1 MKNLTFA
8 RGLSAFFAIALAIN
22 VVGGSAGAA
31 FESLDS
37 ITADDLNAIVN
48 DTAAAQSTAAAAQDT
63 ANTAVSDAA
72 AAQSTADAALPA
84 ASLATSETDPTVPA
98 SIKDGIDW
106 SELTGIPADFADG
119 VDNND
124 AKLTEAE
131 VDAYTANNGY
141 LTTETDPTVN
151 AAAKADLST
160 CAAGDV
166 LLLGSSGWECS
177 TNVSG
182 TGKWSDGTTSGDIY
196 YTGGN
201 VGIGTTSPDVDLDI
215 RDSGNTGLRLYNT
228 NAATQKYTYLQL
240 MTENYTDTGDIGSEG
255 LEIGLYDTTGTAY
268 IAREVNGGIKSSGIA
283 IDKSGNVG
291 IGTTTPNAKLE
302 VNGEIIQ
309 TGSTRKGYVYNHGN
323 NNEKIYHHL
332 GRVNS
337 WCGAIGVEGQF
348 ESHHTNV
355 RGTGNFDLS
364 FARRDGLKV
373 NGFAS
378 GKFGESLDIELY
390 ETEEG
395 LIMTETTNQK
405 ELYGENLDVYLV
417 TGLYAMTNI
426 NISQTPGCGE
436 INTAE
441 ITPQEKSETSHDGK
455 DPYYKLSTDGATL
468 FTDVNGSV
476 GFGTASPDAKLD
488 VEGAIQADTFTGEA
502 KIYTHAQEITTN
514 SAVDVEHFAMY
525 IGQGVY
531 STIALVNQGDGT
543 VDTYQFDY
551 SGSGLTVGNFQPKQT
566 LTGFTNPNDAEVFQ
580 EYEYDEEGN
589 IVTATETYL
598 IVGDASDAATLH
610 QWNGSNFVAI
620 TGKEI
625 PTTGHTD
632 TEVFYIDGQQVI
644 ALAQSGEIDIRTW
657 DGSEYS
663 IKDPIKLDGVQKLHF
678 FEADLNADDAT
689 EGYLAA
695 ATASGLTIYQ
705 WQEGQGY
712 YVFSEFATLDAPNA
726 QNAHFFGINKDSETG
741 KYERQFL
748 MVPSDGNVDSPL
760 YEWNGTEFEVTQT
773 LDTYS
778 GSVAATNFE
787 FEGTEYLVLTAKGN
801 SDSNYDYIRFFYY
814 EDDIFKI
821 RQSLSSKN
829 IATGVNGLMDIETW
843 FFGGEHRLM
852 LAEATPSRVL
862 RIEEYNNVIIGIDNI
877 GQSEEH
883 NLYVPGGDILMSMY
897 DHAPTDIDGISYDDT
912 DNVYSFHA
920 DQEHRPGWDDPG
932 AAISAK
938 GGYFAG
944 KVGIGT
950 SSPDA
955 DLEVKGSGITAVF
968 SNKNVFGSNTGI
980 KIVGARNA
988 TTSGNTA
995 YLDLADFDSNEG
1007 DNGTEFV
1014 MGRVAGGMNDVEGQ
1028 TGFLQFFTNSG
1039 ADLSEKM
1046 RIDKNGNVGIGTT
1059 EPGAR
1064 LEVIR
1069 DSGSIFNAGTSTNKT
1084 MFQMI
1089 SNGTMEIAGNVV
1101 QTSDSR
1107 YKKEIQTLP
1116 SALQNIL
1123 SLRGVSYYWK
1133 DRDDDTQQIGV
1144 IAQEVE
1150 KIYPQLVHTNEDGYK
1165 SVAYANLVSPLI
1177 EAVKELHA
1185 LYQGHADRIAALE
1198 EQIQQLQERYE
1209 DIEARLTALEAAQ

>member
-1 MKNLTFA
+1 MFDGTNWICTSSVSGKW
-8 RGLSAFFAIALAIN
+8 
-22 VVGGSAGAA
+22 V
-31 FESLDS
+31 D
-37 ITADDLNAIVN
+37 
-48 DTAAAQSTAAAAQDT
+48 
-63 ANTAVSDAA
+63 VSD
-72 AAQSTADAALPA
+72 
-84 ASLATSETDPTVPA
+84 
-98 SIKDGIDW
+98 
-106 SELTGIPADFADG
+106 
-119 VDNND
+119 
-124 AKLTEAE
+124 
-131 VDAYTANNGY
+131 
-141 LTTETDPTVN
+141 
-151 AAAKADLST
+151 
-160 CAAGDV
+160 
-166 LLLGSSGWECS
+166 
-177 TNVSG
+177 
-182 TGKWSDGTTSGDIY
+182 SGDIY

-201 VGIGTTSPDVDLDI
+201 VGIGTTSPDEALHVEGSLLVDA
-215 RDSGNTGLRLYNT
+215 YNT
-228 NAATQKYTYLQL
+228 S
-240 MTENYTDTGDIGSEG
+240 DPS
-255 LEIGLYDTTGTAY
+255 
-268 IAREVNGGIKSSGIA
+268 SSGIFFREGLTGEYPA
-283 IDKSGNVG
+283 DDPQPYNASITLWDGSNNGASYDGLSINGYDGVVVRTGSNEVPSLVVPSSGNVG
-291 IGTTTPNAKLE
+291 IGTTSPSATLD
-302 VNGEIIQ
+302 VRSGEKTGTNTLARFSTAEDANQQLLYIQ
-309 TGSTRKGYVYNHGN
+309 NIENTGMLIQATESSVSN
-323 NNEKIYHHL
+323 NNLLLNRY
-332 GRVNS
+332 G
-337 WCGAIGVEGQF
+337 G
-348 ESHHTNV
+348 NV
-355 RGTGNFDLS
+355 G
-364 FARRDGLKV
+364 
-373 NGFAS
+373 
-378 GKFGESLDIELY
+378 I
-390 ETEEG
+390 
-395 LIMTETTNQK
+395 
-405 ELYGENLDVYLV
+405 
-417 TGLYAMTNI
+417 
-426 NISQTPGCGE
+426 
-436 INTAE
+436 
-441 ITPQEKSETSHDGK
+441 
-455 DPYYKLSTDGATL
+455 ATL
-468 FTDVNGSV
+468 
-476 GFGTASPDAKLD
+476 SPDARLD
-488 VEGAIQADTFTGEA
+488 VEGSLQADTFTGEA

-543 VDTYQFDY
+543 DGAGTVDTYQFDY

-566 LTGFTNPNDAEVFQ
+566 LTGFTNPNDVEVFQ

-920 DQEHRPGWDDPG
+920 DQEHRPGWDSPG

-938 GGYFAG
+938 NGYFGGRYVGSANTSGNYYLGNFDWTDYVGNHSNYNYSEEHQGVIISNSMNVFFGNRTPIDPEATYRIRVRAKKLSGDGTFYAG
-944 KVGIGT
+944 VQTLDEHFVELRTDGAKTYNYGVASAQVINVGETKTFEGFFKGYGVVDAADHNKFDPGGKYFNAMIIANYHTTDSESETVIESIEIEKVDTIIADKDGNVGIGT
-950 SSPDA
+950 SSPNA
-955 DLEVKGSGITAVF
+955 HLEIDSKGGAPSETFSTTA
-968 SNKNVFGSNTGI
+968 SNASLSLASSDGTTGI
-980 KIVGARNA
+980 GTGTRLLGGIGGSEYAWFQAQNSISETGNNAEDISLNPVG
-988 TTSGNTA
+988 
-995 YLDLADFDSNEG
+995 
-1007 DNGTEFV
+1007 
-1014 MGRVAGGMNDVEGQ
+1014 
-1028 TGFLQFFTNSG
+1028 
-1039 ADLSEKM
+1039 
-1046 RIDKNGNVGIGTT
+1046 GNVGIGTT
-1059 EPGAR
+1059 SPDKSLHVRGSNGYSQMIVESTAP
-1064 LEVIR
+1064 
-1069 DSGSIFNAGTSTNKT
+1069 SGSGGDAGIQLQGSGATNRPVLIGKP
-1084 MFQMI
+1084 
-1089 SNGTMEIAGNVV
+1089 NGTFQINKWINNSTWGATLMTILTNGNVGIGASSPSYKLHV
-1101 QTSDSR
+1101 GGTAYATGAAGSLSDSR
-1107 YKKEIQTLP
+1107 HKNTITDLGYGLAEILK
-1116 SALQNIL
+1116 
-1123 SLRGVSYYWK
+1123 LRPVSFLWNTDK
-1133 DRDDDTQQIGV
+1133 VADSGMEGTQLGF

-1150 KIYPQLVHTNEDGYK
+1150 EIIPEVIMTQDDE
-1165 SVAYANLVSPLI
+1165 ANTKAMKHSSLISPLVQ
-1177 EAVKELHA
+1177 AVKELHA
-1185 LYQGHADRIAALE
+1185 LYQGHADRIAVLE
-1198 EQIQQLQERYE
+1198 AQNQQLLETIADLQEKNTEQDNHIAHQDERIAHQDE
-1209 DIEARLTALEAAQ
+1209 LIVQLEVRLAALEAAQ

>member
-1 MKNLTFA
+1 M
-8 RGLSAFFAIALAIN
+8 
-22 VVGGSAGAA
+22 
-31 FESLDS
+31 S
-37 ITADDLNAIVN
+37 ITDSESNPVLTVITN
-48 DTAAAQSTAAAAQDT
+48 D
-63 ANTAVSDAA
+63 
-72 AAQSTADAALPA
+72 
-84 ASLATSETDPTVPA
+84 
-98 SIKDGIDW
+98 
-106 SELTGIPADFADG
+106 
-119 VDNND
+119 
-124 AKLTEAE
+124 
-131 VDAYTANNGY
+131 NG
-141 LTTETDPTVN
+141 N
-151 AAAKADLST
+151 
-160 CAAGDV
+160 GD
-166 LLLGSSGWECS
+166 
-177 TNVSG
+177 
-182 TGKWSDGTTSGDIY
+182 
-196 YTGGN
+196 GGN
-201 VGIGTTSPDVDLDI
+201 VGIGTTSPAANLEI
-215 RDSGNTGLRLYNT
+215 SSGNDGDAVLRIESNEDNNSLREDHNPSIEFFQDGALSGMRMGLTEKAGDSYNSFAFFHT
-228 NAATQKYTYLQL
+228 AGG
-240 MTENYTDTGDIGSEG
+240 TESETPA
-255 LEIGLYDTTGTAY
+255 LVIEQDNTIQMQ
-268 IAREVNGGIKSSGIA
+268 
-283 IDKSGNVG
+283 GNVG
-291 IGTTTPNAKLE
+291 IGTTDPGAKLE
-302 VNGEIIQ
+302 VA
-309 TGSTRKGYVYNHGN
+309 ST
-323 NNEKIYHHL
+323 
-332 GRVNS
+332 NS
-337 WCGAIGVEGQF
+337 SQL
-348 ESHHTNV
+348 TLRN
-355 RGTGNFDLS
+355 TD
-364 FARRDGLKV
+364 
-373 NGFAS
+373 
-378 GKFGESLDIELY
+378 
-390 ETEEG
+390 
-395 LIMTETTNQK
+395 TTN
-405 ELYGENLDVYLV
+405 
-417 TGLYAMTNI
+417 
-426 NISQTPGCGE
+426 
-436 INTAE
+436 
-441 ITPQEKSETSHDGK
+441 
-455 DPYYKLSTDGATL
+455 
-468 FTDVNGSV
+468 
-476 GFGTASPDAKLD
+476 GTAGYGNLWADNNGLWLQGHGDTSGQSIILNPNGGNVGIGTQSPDAKLD

-566 LTGFTNPNDAEVFQ
+566 LTGFTNPNDVEVFQ

-610 QWNGSNFVAI
+610 QWDGANFVAI

-657 DGSEYS
+657 DGSEYG
-663 IKDPIKLDGVQKLHF
+663 IKYPINLDGVQKLHF

-801 SDSNYDYIRFFYY
+801 SDYDYIRFFYY

-920 DQEHRPGWDDPG
+920 DQEHRPGWDSPG

-938 GGYFAG
+938 NGYFGGRYVGSANTSGNYYLGNFDWTDYVGNHSNYNYSEEHQGVIISNSMNVFFGNRTPIDPEATYRIRVRAKKLSGDGTFYAG
-944 KVGIGT
+944 VQTLDEHFVELRTDGAKTYNYGVASAQVINVGETKTFEGFFKGYGVVDAADHNKFDPGGKYFNAMIIANYHTTDSESETVIESIEIEKVDTIIADKDGNVGIGT
-950 SSPDA
+950 SSPNA
-955 DLEVKGSGITAVF
+955 HLEIDSKGGAPSETFSTTA
-968 SNKNVFGSNTGI
+968 SNASLSLASSDGTTGI
-980 KIVGARNA
+980 GTGTRLLGGIGGSEYAWFQAQNSISETGNNAEDISLNPVG
-988 TTSGNTA
+988 
-995 YLDLADFDSNEG
+995 
-1007 DNGTEFV
+1007 
-1014 MGRVAGGMNDVEGQ
+1014 
-1028 TGFLQFFTNSG
+1028 
-1039 ADLSEKM
+1039 
-1046 RIDKNGNVGIGTT
+1046 GNVGIGTT
-1059 EPGAR
+1059 SPDKSLHVRGSNGYSQMIVESTAP
-1064 LEVIR
+1064 
-1069 DSGSIFNAGTSTNKT
+1069 SGSGGDAGIQLQGSGATNRPVLIGKP
-1084 MFQMI
+1084 
-1089 SNGTMEIAGNVV
+1089 NGTFQINKWINNSTWGATLMTILTNGNVGIGASSPSYKLHV
-1101 QTSDSR
+1101 GGTAYATGAAGSLSDSR
-1107 YKKEIQTLP
+1107 HKNTITDLGYGLAEILK
-1116 SALQNIL
+1116 
-1123 SLRGVSYYWK
+1123 LRPVSFLWNTDK
-1133 DRDDDTQQIGV
+1133 VADSGMEGTQLGF

-1150 KIYPQLVHTNEDGYK
+1150 EIIPEVIMTQDDE
-1165 SVAYANLVSPLI
+1165 ANTKAMKHSSLISPLVQ
-1177 EAVKELHA
+1177 AVKELHA
-1185 LYQGHADRIAALE
+1185 LYQGHADRIAVLE
-1198 EQIQQLQERYE
+1198 AQNQQLLETIADLQEKNTEQDNHIAHQDERIAHQDE
-1209 DIEARLTALEAAQ
+1209 LIVQLEVRLAALEAMQ